1 MDLTTGI
8 VVTLIIGA
16 GIYFA
21 YWATQR
27 VMKENKDSHAQ
38 RARKRSRKR

>member
-8 VVTLIIGA
+8 IVTVVIGA

-27 VMKENKDSHAQ
+27 VMKENKGKV
-38 RARKRSRKR
+38 RRTRKRSRKR

>member
-8 VVTLIIGA
+8 IVTLLIAA

-21 YWATQR
+21 YWATRR
-27 VMKENKDSHAQ
+27 VMHENQDKVQ
-38 RARKRSRKR
+38 QARKRNRKR

>member
-1 MDLTTGI
+1 MDFTTGI
-8 VVTLIIGA
+8 IVTLIIVG

-27 VMKENKDSHAQ
+27 VMQENKGKAQ